1 MKIELAKHSG
11 FCVGVRN
18 AVNKIVKEINNC
30 DDNIL
35 IHGPLIH
42 SPQTVE
48 ILEKRGLKI
57 IKNDV
62 NINNQIVAIRTHG
75 IPRQEYKEIKK
86 NAKRIINLTC
96 SNVAHVQGIVKKYS
110 LKGYFTIILGDKNH
124 AEVKGISSYASGKFF
139 VVSSTDDIINIPDAE
154 KYILVSQTTLDF
166 DFFYKTTYVL
176 KEKYKNIVILNTICN
191 ATDDRQTDL
200 LLAVKNGVDA
210 IIVVGGKN
218 SANTKRLVQIG
229 AENNVKTFHI
239 ETEDELNHDDFTD
252 VKYVIITAGASTPS
266 WIINNVLEKVYEI
279 NFRNK
284 TNLLYLLKS
293 FIEFII
299 RTNIFSAIITI
310 IMTLTILP
318 CRIYECNL
326 IIPLVSSA
334 FIFLMYSINNLFR
347 PFEMKLSKPFKYNLY
362 KKHKYLLIILTFVAL
377 IYYLYYS
384 LQTENKTAILYS
396 VALVSGF
403 IYAIPK
409 VAKIASNNS
418 IKLVRIIFGIK
429 SVVTSIGWVFV
440 ALVIPFIIKPYN
452 FYQFLSIFLIIF
464 SIVFIRNLL
473 LDLIDYHG
481 DLLLGIETFPTIFGI
496 NITKTVI
503 ISLCILYVTSIIYN
517 MLKINPLSILYL
529 INMIYYYFIYKKIKK
544 KYYFYILKYEF
555 LIDLNLLLFALFA
568 TINDFINP
576 LI

>member
-362 KKHKYLLIILTFVAL
+362 KKHKCLLLILTIVAL

-503 ISLCILYVTSIIYN
+503 ISLCVLYVTSIIYN

>member
-30 DDNIL
+30 DENIL

-57 IKNDV
+57 IKNDT
-62 NINNQIVAIRTHG
+62 NIDNQIVAIRTHG
-75 IPRQEYKEIKK
+75 IPQQEYKAIKR

-124 AEVKGISSYASGKFF
+124 AEVLGISSYASGKFF
-139 VVSSTDDIINIPDAE
+139 VVSSMDDIKNIPDAE

-166 DFFYKTTYVL
+166 DFFSKTTNLL

-191 ATDDRQTDL
+191 ATEDRQTDL

-229 AENNVKTFHI
+229 TENNVKTFHI
-239 ETEDELNHDDFTD
+239 ETEDELNHNDFTD

-293 FIEFII
+293 FVEFII
-299 RTNIFSAIITI
+299 RTNIFSAIIAI
-310 IMTLTILP
+310 FMTLTILP
-318 CRIYECNL
+318 CRIYECNFK
-326 IIPLVSSA
+326 IPFISAA

-362 KKHKYLLIILTFVAL
+362 KKYNYFLTFITIVAL
-377 IYYLYYS
+377 TYYIYYS
-384 LQTENKTAILYS
+384 LQTDNKPAILYS
-396 VALVSGF
+396 IALVSGF

-418 IKLVRIIFGIK
+418 IKLIRIIFGIK
-429 SVVTSIGWVFV
+429 SVVTSFGWIFV
-440 ALVIPFIIKPYN
+440 ALVIPYIIKPYN
-452 FYQFLSIFLIIF
+452 FYQFLSIFLIIL

-496 NITKTVI
+496 DITKSVI
-503 ISLCILYVTSIIYN
+503 ISLCVLYVTSIIYN
-517 MLKINPLSILYL
+517 MLSVNLLAILYVV
-529 INMIYYYFIYKKIKK
+529 NMIYYYFIYKKIKK

-555 LIDLNLLLFALFA
+555 LIDFNLLLFALFA
-568 TINDFINP
+568 TINDFFNP
-576 LI
+576 LL